1 VSVKITP
8 FQRFQGWGLSTYA
21 GLVWRTARYQ
31 IEGQEYVGQVHTAG
45 RPLIIA
51 AWHGM
56 TMMLGGYVAAQDDPA
71 QYVMIAPDDS
81 RGAVL
86 IAWARRLGATPFTI
100 SMEANS
106 MVAAR
111 RLLALI
117 RQMKQGKSLVLNPDG
132 PGGPSHEPK
141 GGVAFIARKARA
153 LIVPAQPHHRRLWR
167 TAGGFPKGRPRTDAG
182 GDPGAVERDGAG
194 SGGVVPRWDPPGRLS
209 ACLKNL
215 PESSR
220 CATECTRRSGSPR
233 YPLFAPPPLPL
244 VA

>member
-71 QYVMIAPDDS
+71 QYVMIVPDDS

-153 LIVPAQPHHRRLWR
+153 LIVPAGAF
-167 TAGGFPKGRPRTDAG
+167 TATGYRI
-182 GDPGAVERDGAG
+182 
-194 SGGVVPRWDPPGRLS
+194 PRWDRYVVPFPFSRITVVFGEPLDVSPGADLEQTRVVIRERLNEMER
-209 ACLKNL
+209 AAEELY
-215 PESSR
+215 R
-220 CATECTRRSGSPR
+220 AGTRP
-233 YPLFAPPPLPL
+233 AD
-244 VA
+244 

>member
-1 VSVKITP
+1 MKITP

-71 QYVMIAPDDS
+71 QYVMIVPDDS

-141 GGVAFIARKARA
+141 GGVAFIARKAGA
-153 LIVPAQPHHRRLWR
+153 LIVPAGAF
-167 TAGGFPKGRPRTDAG
+167 TATGYRI
-182 GDPGAVERDGAG
+182 
-194 SGGVVPRWDPPGRLS
+194 PRWDRYVVPFPFSRITVVFGEPLEVSPKADPGQTRVAIRERLNEMER
-209 ACLKNL
+209 AAEELY
-215 PESSR
+215 R
-220 CATECTRRSGSPR
+220 AGTRP
-233 YPLFAPPPLPL
+233 AD
-244 VA
+244 